1 MGHDGDVLHQRRLR
15 ISGGIFSL
23 CAAVGLALPGSFLLQ
38 KAGPALDI
46 TGDLDGVHLLDI
58 SGAQTYPSETE
69 LFMTTV
75 SSFGNAEMGVPGVQA
90 LGALLFRDQQL
101 VPVRAMYSRQESAK
115 DVEQRNAAMMTS
127 SQDSGTVA
135 GLQAAGYKVAMTLT
149 VSGVSKDSPAE
160 GKFEEGDILTSITV
174 GATTTAI
181 TTFSDL
187 SGVLFSVDPG
197 TTVTLGFTR
206 GEESMEATMQTQGYE
221 PDSTGWVHPGSRLG
235 LYIASSDLK
244 FPVDVNYGVKDIGG
258 PSAGSMFALAIYDEL
273 TDGSLGGDHRIAG
286 TGTMSYNGDI
296 GPIGGIP
303 HKLVGAAEE
312 GAEYFLAPAENC
324 AETVGYEP
332 QGLEVFAVRNLD
344 EAITA
349 AKAIGVG
356 DTSGLTTC
364 RDVAG

>member
-1 MGHDGDVLHQRRLR
+1 MLHQRRLQ

-46 TGDLDGVHLLDI
+46 TGDLEGIHLLEI
-58 SGAQTYPSETE
+58 SGADTFPSETKF
-69 LFMTTV
+69 LMTTV
-75 SSFGNAEMGVPGVQA
+75 SSYGNSQMGVPGAQA
-90 LGALLFRDQQL
+90 LGALALRDQQL
-101 VPVRAMYSRQESAK
+101 VPVRALYSRQESAEA
-115 DVEQRNAAMMTS
+115 VEERNATMMTS

-135 GLQAAGYKVAMTLT
+135 GLQAAGYTVPMTLT
-149 VSGVSKDSPAE
+149 VSGASKDSPAE
-160 GKFEEGDILTSITV
+160 GKFEKDDVLTSITV
-174 GATTTAI
+174 GTTTTAI

-187 SGVLFSVDPG
+187 SRVLFSVDPG

-206 GEESMEATMQTQGYE
+206 DGESSEATMQTQAYE
-221 PDSTGWVHPGSRLG
+221 EDSTGWVHPGSRLG

-244 FPVDVNYGVKDIGG
+244 FPVDVKYGVKDIGG

-273 TDGSLGGDHRIAG
+273 TEGALGGDHRIAG

-303 HKLVGAAEE
+303 HKLVGASNE

-324 AETVGYEP
+324 EETIGFEP
-332 QGLEVFAVRNLD
+332 RGMEVFAVRNLD
-344 EAITA
+344 EAIA
-349 AKAIGVG
+349 AATAIGAG
-356 DTSGLTTC
+356 DTSGLATC
-364 RDVAG
+364 QDVAG

>member
-1 MGHDGDVLHQRRLR
+1 MMEDVLHQRHLQ

-23 CAAVGLALPGSFLLQ
+23 CAAVGLVLPGSFLLQ
-38 KAGPALDI
+38 KAGPALDV
-46 TGDLDGVHLLDI
+46 TGNLDGIQLLDI
-58 SGAQTYPSETE
+58 SGAETYPTETK

-75 SSFGNAEMGVPGVQA
+75 SSFGNAEMGVSGVQA
-90 LGALLFRDQQL
+90 LGALVFRDQQL

-115 DVEQRNAAMMTS
+115 EVEERSAAMMTS

-135 GLQAAGYKVAMTLT
+135 GLQAAGYSVPMTLT
-149 VSGVSKDSPAE
+149 VSGVSKGSPAE
-160 GKFEEGDILTSITV
+160 GKFEEGDVLVSITV
-174 GATTTAI
+174 GTTTTAI

-206 GEESMEATMQTQGYE
+206 GGESSEATMQTQAYQA
-221 PDSTGWVHPGSRLG
+221 DSTGWVHPGSRLG
-235 LYIASSDLK
+235 LYIASSDVK

-258 PSAGSMFALAIYDEL
+258 PSAGSMFALAIYDKL
-273 TDGSLGGDHRIAG
+273 TEGSLGDDERIAG

-296 GPIGGIP
+296 GPRGGIS

-324 AETVGYEP
+324 EETIGYEP
-332 QGLEVFAVRNLD
+332 DGVKIFAVRNLG
-344 EAITA
+344 EAIA
-349 AKAIGVG
+349 AATAIGQG

-364 RDVAG
+364 RDMAR